1 MSRGKKPVL
10 RNVLIESVGAEGNAI
25 ARVDNMV
32 IFVPMVIPG
41 DIVDIRVTRKRR
53 KYMEGKPLFFH
64 KYSEKRVK
72 PVCEHFGVCGGCK
85 WQHLSYADQ
94 LKYKERQVEE
104 TLKRIGK
111 IDNIQ
116 VQPILASEKT
126 EAYRNKLEY
135 TFSSNKWFSREEI
148 DSDAVFNN
156 TNAAGFHLPGM
167 YDKVLDINKC
177 WLQAEPGNAIRNFIK
192 KYGEEKKLKFYDT
205 KNHNGF
211 LRNLIIRNSSTS
223 ELMIIVVFGEEDRKT
238 ILDLLEAVK
247 QSFPEI
253 TSLLYAVNRK
263 KNDTLFDQ
271 QIICYTGKEYITEK
285 MEDLSFRIGPKSFFQ
300 TNTAQALKLYQKIR
314 EFADLTGRENVYDL
328 YTGTGTIANF
338 VAKHAEVVIGMESVP
353 EAVADA
359 GLNSKLNG
367 ISNTRFFTGDIKD
380 ILSEA
385 FIAEHGKPDIIITDP
400 PRAGMHADVLR
411 AVSDAAPEKIIYVS
425 CNPSTQARDVT
436 MLSGLYNVAA
446 VQPVDM
452 FPHTHHVENIVVMVK
467 N

>member
-135 TFSSNKWFSREEI
+135 TFSSDKWFSREEI
-148 DSDAVFNN
+148 DSGAVFNN

-263 KNDTLFDQ
+263 KNDTLYDQ

>member
-1 MSRGKKPVL
+1 LSRGKKPVL

-135 TFSSNKWFSREEI
+135 TFSSDKWFSREEI
-148 DSDAVFNN
+148 DSGAVFNN

-263 KNDTLFDQ
+263 KNDTLYDQ